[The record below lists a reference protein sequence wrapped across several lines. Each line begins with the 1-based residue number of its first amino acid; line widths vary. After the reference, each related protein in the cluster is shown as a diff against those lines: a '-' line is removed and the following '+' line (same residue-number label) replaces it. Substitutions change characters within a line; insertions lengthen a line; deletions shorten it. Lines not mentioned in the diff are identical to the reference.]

1 MTIAEIINEY
11 LEEHDISAS
20 ELARRSGLSRA
31 YVSMLRNGR
40 SYRDKARPVDM
51 TLDSARLLA
60 KGMGMPLKVL
70 LDKYMEED

>member
-11 LEEHDISAS
+11 LESHDISAS

-40 SYRDKARPVDM
+40 NYRDKARPVEL
-51 TLDSARLLA
+51 TLESAKMLA
-60 KGMGMPLKVL
+60 YGMGMSL
-70 LDKYMEED
+70 LEFVSKLEG